1 MNLEGN
7 SNGNC
12 CWFIRYLSKCLQDS
26 WKGFKKIHRY
36 SRYLTFHVVCGR
48 ILITINHTKTMNSS
62 WIRTEKNSYLIPKI
76 RTCLVTTY
84 VLQGYLQDSCSR
96 YKFIL
101 GNKRWVGGVL
111 TKIRVFG
118 SNIAWFFYHL
128 IWKKLHYLFWH
139 CEFFHPKTTFLK
151 YLCRK

>member
-1 MNLEGN
+1 MNFEGN
-7 SNGNC
+7 SNGNY

-26 WKGFKKIHRY
+26 WKGLKK
-36 SRYLTFHVVCGR
+36 

-101 GNKRWVGGVL
+101 GNKRWV

-118 SNIAWFFYHL
+118 SNISWIFYHL
-128 IWKKLHYLFWH
+128 IWKNYII
-139 CEFFHPKTTFLK
+139 FFDIVNFFTPKTTFLK

>member
-1 MNLEGN
+1 
-7 SNGNC
+7 
-12 CWFIRYLSKCLQDS
+12 
-26 WKGFKKIHRY
+26 
-36 SRYLTFHVVCGR
+36 
-48 ILITINHTKTMNSS
+48 MNSS

-101 GNKRWVGGVL
+101 GNKRWV

-118 SNIAWFFYHL
+118 SNISW
-128 IWKKLHYLFWH
+128 
-139 CEFFHPKTTFLK
+139 TFLPSHLK
-151 YLCRK
+151 KITLSFLTLWIFSPQNNISKISLSKIVGNFLIPVQFFILLPTSLFGKINRISPRLTIYLCQMIKWAALFLLHWIAILHCTVKSII

>member
-1 MNLEGN
+1 MSTRFLK
-7 SNGNC
+7 
-12 CWFIRYLSKCLQDS
+12 R
-26 WKGFKKIHRY
+26 FKKIHRY
-36 SRYLTFHVVCGR
+36 SRYLTFHVACR

-101 GNKRWVGGVL
+101 GNKGWVGGCSWKFGFLGQIYLGFFTISFEKITLSFL
-111 TKIRVFG
+111 TLWIFSPQNNISKI
-118 SNIAWFFYHL
+118 SL
-128 IWKKLHYLFWH
+128 
-139 CEFFHPKTTFLK
+139 
-151 YLCRK
+151 